1 MDKREKLTRLASLQK
16 LKKKRSK
23 ETDEIEVEGVEVTDK
38 DVASSYDEEDEEE
51 EDEDDMKDFI
61 ENDEEEEEEIL
72 KSNRRGVQS
81 KFFKTEITST
91 STSKK
96 IDKLATLKD
105 DFFNNLVAQLSESES
120 GSEITEVTEIIE
132 EVTVKKR
139 KGNDSDKKK
148 RGKKA
153 AKTKNEES
161 CEEAEYI
168 PNCEMSVAFPEPIP
182 LNQLEINNAK
192 AMEIEEEDDDLFQD
206 EIENVEFPD
215 EADLQQ
221 FEESFVLDSQPIESS
236 QKFTNPP
243 IQITQTTQPPSSFG
257 LVTSAEDFIE
267 NDNSCLVYWFDAY
280 ERQPNGPVYL
290 FGKMKDSKSSTGV
303 STCCVVVENLQRN
316 LFFLP
321 REHTSD
327 GKEVTFEDLQREA
340 SEVASKHGISR
351 FGCKKVT
358 RKYAF
363 ELPDVPAESE
373 YLKMVYPFNSSPQLP
388 LGLSGQTFSQ
398 IFGTNTSALEMLL
411 VKRKIMGPCWLK
423 INPSSIN
430 GKSCSWCRTELIVTD
445 PKQIN
450 PLQAGDG
457 KELPPPPFMTA
468 MSLSLR
474 TVLNP
479 ESKAHEIVAIS
490 GLIYD
495 SVDIDGSRSTAA
507 DRPRCSSAF
516 TVVRDL
522 EGVGFPNRFAS
533 AFTTGPNNIRIE
545 QAKNEKS
552 LLNYFIA
559 MLQRHD
565 PDILVGHNF
574 LGFDLGVLLHRMK
587 ACKVDFW
594 SKIGR
599 LNWTQWPKSKAGSSL
614 STEASYAERQILC
627 GRIVCDTYLAA
638 KDHIRAKN
646 YSLGTLAES
655 QLGLQREPFDYER
668 VKDYFATPEL
678 LRKMLNGSEMDSYY
692 IAMLMFQMLILPL
705 TLQLTTIAGNLW
717 SRTLTGARAERNE
730 FLLLHEFHNQKY
742 ICPDKQPFVF
752 STPAFTIGQATADDE
767 TGAGAAVVETGK
779 KAASARRK
787 PAYSGGL
794 VLEPKKGFYDR
805 IVLLLD
811 FNSLYPSI
819 IQEYNICF
827 TTVERGDEKTSS
839 AEDGRNGGDCVP
851 MVPETGLQQ
860 GVLPRILKTLVERR
874 RAVKS
879 MMKKDSKLTLSQ
891 LASLNIRQQ
900 ALKLTANSMYGCLG
914 FSHSRFYA
922 KPLAILIT
930 AKGREILQNTVNLT
944 REVCQSDV
952 IYGDTDSIMVN
963 TRSTSL
969 VDARVLGQK
978 IKKAV
983 NERYRLLEIELD
995 AIFQKL
1001 LLLKKKKY
1009 AALIVEEER
1018 ADGTVTTRL
1027 ETKGLDLVRRDW
1039 CELSVDAS
1047 TIILN
1052 EIMNGE
1058 GDGVEVASRV
1068 HESLRKVAQDLQ
1080 ENRIPLEKFIISKVK
1095 KSRIIDC

>member
-1 MDKREKLTRLASLQK
+1 M
-16 LKKKRSK
+16 
-23 ETDEIEVEGVEVTDK
+23 K
-38 DVASSYDEEDEEE
+38 DFIEEDEEE
-51 EDEDDMKDFI
+51 DLSYNHRPI
-61 ENDEEEEEEIL
+61 
-72 KSNRRGVQS
+72 S
-81 KFFKTEITST
+81 KFFRTNIDESKDTQTTPTKIVDKST
-91 STSKK
+91 
-96 IDKLATLKD
+96 ALKD
-105 DFFNNLVAQLSESES
+105 DFFKNLVAQLSDEDESHGEEKTAEVNAEQVNSEPVTGKGKRKAKEVGKRSRKEAKTRAEESE
-120 GSEITEVTEIIE
+120 G
-132 EVTVKKR
+132 
-139 KGNDSDKKK
+139 
-148 RGKKA
+148 
-153 AKTKNEES
+153 
-161 CEEAEYI
+161 EAEFT
-168 PNCEMSVAFPEPIP
+168 PAFEMAVAFPEPAP
-182 LNQLEINNAK
+182 ESALNQLEINNAK
-192 AMEIEEEDDDLFQD
+192 AMEIDEED
-206 EIENVEFPD
+206 EENEVEFPD

-221 FEESFVLDSQPIESS
+221 FEEEMSFIIESTTSGISKTEPLKVESSAPQVQICASEQQNS
-236 QKFTNPP
+236 QINS
-243 IQITQTTQPPSSFG
+243 QRSFG
-257 LVTSAEDFIE
+257 LVASAEEFLE
-267 NDNSCLVYWFDAY
+267 NDKDGSCLVYWFDAY
-280 ERQPNGPVYL
+280 EKQPNGPVYL

-303 STCCVVVENLQRN
+303 STCCVIVENIQRN

-321 REHTSD
+321 RETSTD
-327 GKEVTFEDLQREA
+327 GQEVTFEDLQAEVSQIA
-340 SEVASKHGISR
+340 SQYGITK
-351 FGCKKVT
+351 FECKQVS

-363 ELPDVPAESE
+363 ELPEVPAESE
-373 YLKMVYPFNSSPQLP
+373 YLKMTYPFNSCPQLP
-388 LGLSGQTFSQ
+388 LGLSGKTFSQ
-398 IFGTNTSALEMLL
+398 VFGTNTSALEMLL

-423 INPSSIN
+423 IKPSSIT
-430 GKSCSWCRTELIVTD
+430 GRAVSWCKTELTVTD
-445 PKQIN
+445 SKQIN
-450 PLQAGDG
+450 PLQAADG

-474 TVLNP
+474 TVMNP
-479 ESKAHEIVAIS
+479 ETKAHEIVSIS

-495 SVDIDGSRSTAA
+495 SVDVDGSRSTSA
-507 DRPRCSSAF
+507 DRPQCSAAF

-522 EGVGFPNRFAS
+522 ENVGFPNRFS
-533 AFTTGPNNIRIE
+533 SSLTVGPNNIRVE
-545 QAKNEKS
+545 QAKSEKA

-587 ACKVDFW
+587 ACKTDFW
-594 SKIGR
+594 SKVGR
-599 LNWTQWPKSKAGSSL
+599 LNWSQWPKSKAGSVF

-638 KDHIRAKN
+638 KDLIKAKN

-655 QLGLQREPFDYER
+655 QLGLQRAPFDYER
-668 VKDYFATPEL
+668 IKDYFETPEL
-678 LRKMLNGSEMDSYY
+678 LRQMLSGSEMDAYY

-742 ICPDKQPFVF
+742 ICPDKQPYSFA
-752 STPAFTIGQATADDE
+752 TPAFTIGQSVDDE
-767 TGAGAAVVETGK
+767 TPENSKKPTTG
-779 KAASARRK
+779 RRK

-827 TTVERGDEKTSS
+827 TTVERGENVTVKSEEA
-839 AEDGRNGGDCVP
+839 AEGDCVP
-851 MVPETGLQQ
+851 PVPDSSLPQ

-879 MMKKDSKLTLSQ
+879 MMKKDSKLTVSQ
-891 LASLNIRQQ
+891 MASLNIRQQ

-930 AKGREILQNTVNLT
+930 SKGREILQNTVNLT
-944 REVCQSDV
+944 REACQSDV

-969 VDARVLGQK
+969 QEARALGQK

-995 AIFQKL
+995 GIFQKL

-1009 AALIVEEER
+1009 AALIVEEEKS
-1018 ADGTVTTRL
+1018 DGTVTTRL

-1047 TIILN
+1047 TRILD
-1052 EIMNGE
+1052 EIMKGE
-1058 GDGVEVASRV
+1058 GSGEEVAQRI
-1068 HESLRKVAQDLQ
+1068 HESLRRVAQDLQ
-1080 ENRIPLEKFIISKVK
+1080 ESKIPLEKFIISKVK
-1095 KSRIIDC
+1095 S

>member
-1 MDKREKLTRLASLQK
+1 
-16 LKKKRSK
+16 
-23 ETDEIEVEGVEVTDK
+23 
-38 DVASSYDEEDEEE
+38 
-51 EDEDDMKDFI
+51 MKDFI
-61 ENDEEEEEEIL
+61 ENDEEDEATTV
-72 KSNRRGVQS
+72 KSNRRVLS
-81 KFFKTEITST
+81 KFFKTETS
-91 STSKK
+91 SAKEFSSSKR
-96 IDKLATLKD
+96 IDKPAALKD
-105 DFFNNLVAQLSESES
+105 DFYNNLVAQLSESDDDES
-120 GSEITEVTEIIE
+120 VAGNEEGAEVAET
-132 EVTVKKR
+132 TKKR
-139 KGNDSDKKK
+139 KGEEGEKKK

-153 AKTKNEES
+153 AKTRNNEES
-161 CEEAEYI
+161 CEEAEFV
-168 PNCEMSVAFPEPIP
+168 PNCEMTVAFPEPVP
-182 LNQLEINNAK
+182 MNQLQINNAK
-192 AMEIEEEDDDLFQD
+192 AMEIEEEDFLQD
-206 EIENVEFPD
+206 EIENAEFPD

-221 FEESFVLDSQPIESS
+221 FEDSFVLESQPTQTQDQTQSTTTS
-236 QKFTNPP
+236 V
-243 IQITQTTQPPSSFG
+243 QITQTQTEKSTG
-257 LVTSAEDFIE
+257 LVASAEEFTE
-267 NDNSCLVYWFDAY
+267 NDKDGSCLVYWFDAY

-290 FGKMKDSKSSTGV
+290 FGKMKDAKSPTGA

-321 REHTSD
+321 REMTSD
-327 GKEVTFEDLQREA
+327 GKEVSFEDLQAEA
-340 SEVASKHGISR
+340 SDVASKHGISR

-363 ELPDVPAESE
+363 ELPQVPAESE
-373 YLKMVYPFNSSPQLP
+373 YLKMVYPFNSCPQLP
-388 LGLSGQTFSQ
+388 LGLSGRTFSQ
-398 IFGTNTSALEMLL
+398 VFGTNTSALEMLL

-430 GKSCSWCRTELIVTD
+430 GKSSSWCRTELIVTD

-450 PLQAGDG
+450 PLRPGDG

-479 ESKAHEIVAIS
+479 ESKAHEIAAIS

-495 SVDIDGSRSTAA
+495 SVDIDGSRSAA
-507 DRPRCSSAF
+507 SDRPRCSSAF

-522 EGVGFPNRFAS
+522 EGSGFPSRFAS
-533 AFTTGPNNIRIE
+533 AFTTGPNNIRVE

-565 PDILVGHNF
+565 PDILMGHNF

-599 LNWTQWPKSKAGSSL
+599 LNWTQWPKSKAGSAL

-638 KDHIRAKN
+638 KDLVKAKN

-655 QLGLQREPFDYER
+655 QLGLQREQFDYER
-668 VKDYFATPEL
+668 VKDYFGTPEL
-678 LRKMLNGSEMDSYY
+678 LRQMLSGCEMDSYY

-742 ICPDKQPFVF
+742 ICPDKQPYTA
-752 STPAFTIGQATADDE
+752 STPAFTIGQAVDDE
-767 TGAGAAVVETGK
+767 TGATSAVVETGK
-779 KAASARRK
+779 KASASSRRK

-827 TTVERGDEKTSS
+827 TTVERGEESNEKASL
-839 AEDGRNGGDCVP
+839 EDGGGDCVP
-851 MVPETGLQQ
+851 MVPETGLPQ
-860 GVLPRILKTLVERR
+860 GVLPRIIKTLVERR

-879 MMKKDSKLTLSQ
+879 MMKKDSKLNPSQ

-969 VDARVLGQK
+969 SDARALGQK

-1018 ADGTVTTRL
+1018 ADGTVATRL

-1047 TIILN
+1047 TKILD
-1052 EIMNGE
+1052 EIMRGE
-1058 GDGVEVASRV
+1058 GDGEEVASRI

-1080 ENRIPLEKFIISKVK
+1080 ENRIPVEKFIISKVNMA
-1095 KSRIIDC
+1095 

>member
-1 MDKREKLTRLASLQK
+1 M
-16 LKKKRSK
+16 
-23 ETDEIEVEGVEVTDK
+23 
-38 DVASSYDEEDEEE
+38 
-51 EDEDDMKDFI
+51 
-61 ENDEEEEEEIL
+61 
-72 KSNRRGVQS
+72 
-81 KFFKTEITST
+81 
-91 STSKK
+91 
-96 IDKLATLKD
+96 KD
-105 DFFNNLVAQLSESES
+105 DFFKNLVAQLSEESGEEDQIDPIEKSNEINEISES
-120 GSEITEVTEIIE
+120 
-132 EVTVKKR
+132 KKR
-139 KGNDSDKKK
+139 KGKDGEKKK
-148 RGKKA
+148 RGKKS
-153 AKTKNEES
+153 AKTRNEDS
-161 CEEAEYI
+161 CEEAEFV
-168 PNCEMSVAFPEPIP
+168 PTCEMTLAFPEPSP
-182 LNQLEINNAK
+182 MNQLEINNAK
-192 AMEIEEEDDDLFQD
+192 AMEIDEEYFIQD
-206 EIENVEFPD
+206 ELDNAAFPD
-215 EADLQQ
+215 EADLKQ
-221 FEESFVLDSQPIESS
+221 FEEEMSFIAESSNSQSQPKISVQITQPSQSDSS
-236 QKFTNPP
+236 QK
-243 IQITQTTQPPSSFG
+243 SFG
-257 LVTSAEDFIE
+257 LVASAEEFMD
-267 NDNSCLVYWFDAY
+267 NDKDGSCLVYWFDAY

-290 FGKMKDSKSSTGV
+290 FGKMKDSKSPTGI
-303 STCCVVVENLQRN
+303 STCCVIVENLQRN

-321 REHTSD
+321 REISTD
-327 GKEVTFEDLQREA
+327 GKEVLFEDLQA
-340 SEVASKHGISR
+340 EVAEVAAQYGITR
-351 FGCKKVT
+351 FGSKKVT

-363 ELPDVPAESE
+363 ELSDVPAESE
-373 YLKMVYPFNSSPQLP
+373 YLKMFYSYNSCPQLP
-388 LGLSGQTFSQ
+388 IGLSGRTFSHV
-398 IFGTNTSALEMLL
+398 FGTNTSALEMLL
-411 VKRKIMGPCWLK
+411 IKRKIMGPCWLK
-423 INPSSIN
+423 INPSSIS
-430 GKSCSWCRTELIVTD
+430 GKSASWCRTELTVTD

-450 PLQAGDG
+450 TLHATEG

-479 ESKAHEIVAIS
+479 ETKAHEIVSIS
-490 GLIYD
+490 GLVYD
-495 SVDIDGSRSTAA
+495 SVDIDGSRSTAS
-507 DRPRCSSAF
+507 DRPHCATAF

-522 EGVGFPNRFAS
+522 ENVGFPNKFAS
-533 AFTTGPNNIRIE
+533 AFTIGPNKIRVE

-565 PDILVGHNF
+565 PDILMGHNF

-599 LNWTQWPKSKAGSSL
+599 LNWTQWPKSKAGAAL

-638 KDHIRAKN
+638 KDLVKAKN

-668 VKDYFATPEL
+668 IKDYFGTPEL
-678 LRKMLNGSEMDSYY
+678 LRQMLSGNETDAYY

-730 FLLLHEFHNQKY
+730 FLLLHEFHNQKF
-742 ICPDKQPFVF
+742 ICPDKQPYA
-752 STPAFTIGQATADDE
+752 STTPAFTIGQVVDE
-767 TGAGAAVVETGK
+767 ENAAVESGK
-779 KAASARRK
+779 KATTSSRRK

-827 TTVERGDEKTSS
+827 TTVDRDSEQAS
-839 AEDGRNGGDCVP
+839 EDQNSDANGGDCVP
-851 MVPETGLQQ
+851 IVPDSSLSQ

-879 MMKKDSKLTLSQ
+879 LMKKDSKLSPSQ
-891 LASLNIRQQ
+891 MASLNIRQQ

-969 VDARVLGQK
+969 VDARALGQK

-995 AIFQKL
+995 GIFQKL

-1018 ADGTVTTRL
+1018 ADGTVITRL

-1039 CELSVDAS
+1039 CELSVEAS
-1047 TIILN
+1047 TKILN
-1052 EIMNGE
+1052 EIMRGE
-1058 GDGVEVASRV
+1058 GDGEEIDSRI
-1068 HESLRKVAQDLQ
+1068 HESLRKVAEDLQ
-1080 ENRIPLEKFIISKVK
+1080 ENRIPLEKFIISKVLVK
-1095 KSRIIDC
+1095 MVWSLVYLFIYLYMFVYLESYKGAFCLR

>member
-1 MDKREKLTRLASLQK
+1 
-16 LKKKRSK
+16 
-23 ETDEIEVEGVEVTDK
+23 
-38 DVASSYDEEDEEE
+38 
-51 EDEDDMKDFI
+51 MKDFI
-61 ENDEEEEEEIL
+61 ENDEEETGA
-72 KSNRRGVQS
+72 KSNRRILS
-81 KFFKTEITST
+81 KFFKTETS
-91 STSKK
+91 SERSSSSNR
-96 IDKLATLKD
+96 IDKSTDVKD
-105 DFFNNLVAQLSESES
+105 DFFKTLVAQLSDES
-120 GSEITEVTEIIE
+120 GAEGEQSGQTIEREDFEMTES
-132 EVTVKKR
+132 KKR
-139 KGNDSDKKK
+139 KGQDDERKK
-148 RGKKA
+148 RGKKST
-153 AKTKNEES
+153 KTKNEADS
-161 CEEAEYI
+161 CEEAEFV
-168 PNCEMSVAFPEPIP
+168 PTCEMTVAFPEPAP
-182 LNQLEINNAK
+182 LNQLEINNVM
-192 AMEIEEEDDDLFQD
+192 AMEIDEEDFIQD

-221 FEESFVLDSQPIESS
+221 FEEEMSFVLESQSILQAPKTVSSVQITQPAAQPDSS
-236 QKFTNPP
+236 QK
-243 IQITQTTQPPSSFG
+243 SFG
-257 LVTSAEDFIE
+257 LVASAEEFID
-267 NDNSCLVYWFDAY
+267 NDKDGSCLVYWFDAY

-290 FGKMKDSKSSTGV
+290 FGKMKDTKSPTGV

-321 REHTSD
+321 REATTD
-327 GKEVTFEDLQREA
+327 GKEVSFEDLQAEA
-340 SEVASKHGISR
+340 SEVAIKHGISR

-363 ELPDVPAESE
+363 ELPDVPTESE
-373 YLKMVYPFNSSPQLP
+373 YLKMIYPYNSCPQLP
-388 LGLSGQTFSQ
+388 LGLSGRTFSHV
-398 IFGTNTSALEMLL
+398 FGTNTSALEILL
-411 VKRKIMGPCWLK
+411 IKRKIMGPCWLR

-430 GKSCSWCRTELIVTD
+430 GKSASWCRTELIVTD
-445 PKQIN
+445 PKQIS
-450 PLQAGDG
+450 PLQPAEG

-468 MSLSLR
+468 MSLTLR
-474 TVLNP
+474 TVMNP
-479 ESKAHEIVAIS
+479 ESKAHEIVANS

-495 SVDIDGSRSTAA
+495 SVDIDGSRSTAS
-507 DRPRCSSAF
+507 DRPHCASAF
-516 TVVRDL
+516 TVIRDL
-522 EGVGFPNRFAS
+522 ENVGFSNRFAS
-533 AFTTGPNNIRIE
+533 AFTSGPNNIRVE

-574 LGFDLGVLLHRMK
+574 LGFDLGILLHRMR

-599 LNWTQWPKSKAGSSL
+599 LNWTQWPKSKAGSTL
-614 STEASYAERQILC
+614 STEASYAEKQILC

-638 KDHIRAKN
+638 KDLIKAKN

-655 QLGLQREPFDYER
+655 QLGLQRGPFDYER
-668 VKDYFATPEL
+668 VRDYFGTPEL
-678 LRKMLNGSEMDSYY
+678 LRQMLSGNEMDAYY

-742 ICPDKQPFVF
+742 VCPDKQPY
-752 STPAFTIGQATADDE
+752 STAPAFTIGQAVDDE
-767 TGAGAAVVETGK
+767 NPAPVETGK
-779 KAASARRK
+779 KATTSSRRK

-827 TTVERGDEKTSS
+827 TTVERGDESTEKAS
-839 AEDGRNGGDCVP
+839 EDSGDCVP
-851 MVPETGLQQ
+851 SVPESGLPQ

-879 MMKKDSKLTLSQ
+879 LMKKDSKLSPAQ
-891 LASLNIRQQ
+891 MASLNIRQQ

-944 REVCQSDV
+944 REACQSDV

-969 VDARVLGQK
+969 SDARALGQK

-995 AIFQKL
+995 GIFQKL

-1047 TIILN
+1047 TKILN
-1052 EIMNGE
+1052 EIMRGE
-1058 GDGVEVASRV
+1058 GDGEEIAARI
-1068 HESLRKVAQDLQ
+1068 HESLRKLAQDLQ
-1080 ENRIPLEKFIISKVK
+1080 ENRVPLEKFIISKVN
-1095 KSRIIDC
+1095 

>member
-1 MDKREKLTRLASLQK
+1 M
-16 LKKKRSK
+16 
-23 ETDEIEVEGVEVTDK
+23 K
-38 DVASSYDEEDEEE
+38 DFIEEDEEE
-51 EDEDDMKDFI
+51 KDKDSQSQFY
-61 ENDEEEEEEIL
+61 
-72 KSNRRGVQS
+72 NRRNIS
-81 KFFKTEITST
+81 KFFRTD
-91 STSKK
+91 
-96 IDKLATLKD
+96 IDKLSNNIQSSSKASSVDKYTALKE
-105 DFFNNLVAQLSESES
+105 DFFKNLVAQLSDDEESTGGEKEQDQHDTNEPIP
-120 GSEITEVTEIIE
+120 SETTG
-132 EVTVKKR
+132 KGKR
-139 KGNDSDKKK
+139 KAKEEGK
-148 RGKKA
+148 RSRKEP
-153 AKTKNEES
+153 KTKANES
-161 CEEAEYI
+161 DAETEFI
-168 PNCEMSVAFPEPIP
+168 PPSEMTIAFPEPAP
-182 LNQLEINNAK
+182 GSSLNQLEINNAK
-192 AMEIEEEDDDLFQD
+192 AMEIDEEDEDH
-206 EIENVEFPD
+206 VEFPD

-221 FEESFVLDSQPIESS
+221 FEEEMSFIIENTTAPPVKLEITSTPQVQICAAEQLQLQNS
-236 QKFTNPP
+236 EKF
-243 IQITQTTQPPSSFG
+243 SLKFFG
-257 LVTSAEDFIE
+257 LVASAEDFLE
-267 NDNSCLVYWFDAY
+267 NDKDASCLVYWFDAY
-280 ERQPNGPVYL
+280 EKQPNGPVYL

-303 STCCVVVENLQRN
+303 STCCVIVQNIERN
-316 LFFLP
+316 IFFLP
-321 REHTSD
+321 RETSTD
-327 GKEVTFEDLQREA
+327 GQEVTFDDLQAEVSQIA
-340 SEVASKHGISR
+340 SQYGISK
-351 FGCKKVT
+351 FECKPVS

-373 YLKMVYPFNSSPQLP
+373 YLKMTYPFDSCPQLP
-388 LGLSGQTFSQ
+388 LGLSGKNFSQ
-398 IFGTNTSALEMLL
+398 VFGTNTSALEMLL

-423 INPSSIN
+423 IKPSSIT
-430 GKSCSWCRTELIVTD
+430 GRAVSWCKTELTVTD
-445 PKQIN
+445 SKQIN
-450 PLQAGDG
+450 PLQPSDG
-457 KELPPPPFMTA
+457 KELPHPPLMTA

-474 TVLNP
+474 TIMNP
-479 ESKAHEIVAIS
+479 ETKAHEIVAIS

-495 SVDIDGSRSTAA
+495 SVDVDGSRSTAA
-507 DRPRCSSAF
+507 DRPQCSAAF

-522 EGVGFPNRFAS
+522 ENAGFSNRFS
-533 AFTTGPNNIRIE
+533 SSLTVGPNNIRVE
-545 QAKNEKS
+545 QAKNEKA

-587 ACKVDFW
+587 ACKTDFW
-594 SKIGR
+594 SKMGR
-599 LNWTQWPKSKAGSSL
+599 LNWTQWPKSKAGAAF
-614 STEASYAERQILC
+614 STEASYAERQVLC

-638 KDHIRAKN
+638 KDLIKAKN

-655 QLGLQREPFDYER
+655 QLGLQRTPFDYER
-668 VKDYFATPEL
+668 IKDYFETPEL
-678 LRKMLNGSEMDSYY
+678 LRQMLSGSEMDAYY

-742 ICPDKQPFVF
+742 ICPDKQPY
-752 STPAFTIGQATADDE
+752 SASMPAFTIGQSIDDE
-767 TGAGAAVVETGK
+767 VPENNGK
-779 KAASARRK
+779 KATTGRRK

-827 TTVERGDEKTSS
+827 TTVERGENSKENSEEVT
-839 AEDGRNGGDCVP
+839 GGDLVP
-851 MVPETGLQQ
+851 PVPDSALPQ

-879 MMKKDSKLTLSQ
+879 MMKKDSKLTASQ
-891 LASLNIRQQ
+891 MASLNIRQQ

-930 AKGREILQNTVNLT
+930 SKGREILQNTVNLT
-944 REVCQSDV
+944 REACQSDV

-963 TRSTSL
+963 TRSNSL
-969 VDARVLGQK
+969 QEARALGQK

-995 AIFQKL
+995 GIFQKL

-1009 AALIVEEER
+1009 AALIVEEEK

-1047 TIILN
+1047 TRILD
-1052 EIMNGE
+1052 EIMRGE
-1058 GDGVEVASRV
+1058 GSGEEIAQII
-1068 HESLRKVAQDLQ
+1068 HESLRKVAKDL
-1080 ENRIPLEKFIISKVK
+1080 EESKIPLEKFIISKVK
-1095 KSRIIDC
+1095 SVKWTHKIKSNLFILEFDKGTFFLR

>member
-1 MDKREKLTRLASLQK
+1 
-16 LKKKRSK
+16 
-23 ETDEIEVEGVEVTDK
+23 
-38 DVASSYDEEDEEE
+38 
-51 EDEDDMKDFI
+51 MKDFI
-61 ENDEEEEEEIL
+61 EETEEDLTEAI
-72 KSNRRGVQS
+72 KSSSRRS
-81 KFFKTEITST
+81 ETKFFRTETTLESSSNNVKKTKNVDKST
-91 STSKK
+91 
-96 IDKLATLKD
+96 ALKD
-105 DFFNNLVAQLSESES
+105 DFFNNLVAQLSGEEEEEEEDKIVGGEKEDINDTSAPAIKSKNGKRKGTAAGRKSRKEAKTVAAENDS
-120 GSEITEVTEIIE
+120 GSE
-132 EVTVKKR
+132 
-139 KGNDSDKKK
+139 
-148 RGKKA
+148 
-153 AKTKNEES
+153 
-161 CEEAEYI
+161 AEYTPTI
-168 PNCEMSVAFPEPIP
+168 EMTVAFPEPAP
-182 LNQLEINNAK
+182 ESSLNQLQINNTL
-192 AMEIEEEDDDLFQD
+192 AMEIEDEDEDESDD
-206 EIENVEFPD
+206 EFPD
-215 EADLQQ
+215 EADLKQ
-221 FEESFVLDSQPIESS
+221 FDEEMSFIMESESAKDSASTATANTQNIPTSQNPLSQPLSQSQSQSQSQPLSQSQVTGS
-236 QKFTNPP
+236 QK
-243 IQITQTTQPPSSFG
+243 SFG
-257 LVTSAEDFIE
+257 LVASAEEFKSFED
-267 NDNSCLVYWFDAY
+267 DNSCLVYWFDAY
-280 ERQPNGPVYL
+280 EKQPNGPVYL
-290 FGKMKDSKSSTGV
+290 FGKMMDSKAPSGV
-303 STCCVVVENLQRN
+303 STCCVIVENIQRN

-321 REHTSD
+321 RETSTD
-327 GKEVTFEDLQREA
+327 GQEVSFEDLQA
-340 SEVASKHGISR
+340 EVAEIASQYGITR
-351 FGCKKVT
+351 FGCKQVS

-373 YLKMVYPFNSSPQLP
+373 YLKMAYPFGSSPQLP
-388 LGLSGQTFSQ
+388 LGLSGRTFSHV
-398 IFGTNTSALEMLL
+398 FGTNTSALEMLL

-423 INPSSIN
+423 INPSSIT
-430 GKSCSWCRTELIVTD
+430 GRSATWCRTELTVTD
-445 PKQIN
+445 CKQIN
-450 PLQAGDG
+450 PLQVVDG
-457 KELPPPPFMTA
+457 KELPPPPLMTA
-468 MSLSLR
+468 MSLTLR

-516 TVVRDL
+516 TVVRGL
-522 EGVGFPNRFAS
+522 ENVGFSGKFGAILAS
-533 AFTTGPNNIRIE
+533 NGPNNVRVE
-545 QAKNEKS
+545 QVKNEKA
-552 LLNYFIA
+552 LLNYFVA
-559 MLQRHD
+559 QLQRHD

-574 LGFDLGVLLHRMK
+574 LGFDLGVLLHRMRANK
-587 ACKVDFW
+587 TEFW

-599 LNWTQWPKSKAGSSL
+599 LNWSQWPKAKASAAAF
-614 STEASYAERQILC
+614 STEASYAERQLLC

-638 KDHIRAKN
+638 KDMVKAKN

-668 VKDYFATPEL
+668 IKDFFATPEL
-678 LRKMLNGSEMDSYY
+678 LRQMLSGTEMDAYY

-730 FLLLHEFHNQKY
+730 FLLLHEFHNQKF
-742 ICPDKQPFVF
+742 ICPDKQPYAA
-752 STPAFTIGQATADDE
+752 STPAFTIGQSNDDE
-767 TGAGAAVVETGK
+767 NAAKTTTG
-779 KAASARRK
+779 RRK

-827 TTVERGDEKTSS
+827 TTVERGGENTNNNMTDATVSE
-839 AEDGRNGGDCVP
+839 GDCVP
-851 MVPETGLQQ
+851 PVPDNSLPQ

-879 MMKKDSKLTLSQ
+879 MMKKDAKLTAAQ

-944 REVCQSDV
+944 REACQSDV

-963 TRSTSL
+963 TRSNSL
-969 VDARVLGQK
+969 QEARALGQK

-995 AIFQKL
+995 GIFQKL

-1018 ADGTVTTRL
+1018 ADGTFTTRL

-1047 TIILN
+1047 TRILD
-1052 EIMNGE
+1052 EIMR
-1058 GDGVEVASRV
+1058 GDSRDEEVATRI
-1068 HESLRKVAQDLQ
+1068 HESLRQVAADL
-1080 ENRIPLEKFIISKVK
+1080 EANKIPLEKFIISKV
-1095 KSRIIDC
+1095 RGRDCKCHFYLILS